1 MQVNSGVRKDYFTD
15 YHRNSAAE
23 QEENRKL
30 FKERI
35 LEIREKIQ
43 RGEADETYQIG
54 SRSYTVEEW
63 DRFLENFDSIQEV
76 LKELMRERLEKKEE
90 EALKKEREDK
100 IQEKEELEEEL
111 LLEAIEKLLEDKDS

>member
-15 YHRNSAAE
+15 YHRSSAAE

-54 SRSYTVEEW
+54 SRSYTVDEW